1 MTGNSH
7 IKNNKHTSGTMAI
20 FSVNFGISI
29 YKVSPGFAF
38 EGVRVILYK
47 VEFAFKP
54 KVIRGNLDGFKYS
67 DIVSCD
73 ILIIVSKM
81 KTRSGAVSLSPDSP
95 AASPDSLSLSLSK
108 IYYSPGGYWKGY
120 SAFSKLA
127 DAAGVSENEAKEWLK
142 KQALWQIYF
151 PSPRYIPRPH
161 WTVDKPNEI
170 HQADLLFFPH
180 DTVRR
185 KTFKYA
191 LVVIDVASRYKD
203 AEPLTSKESSEV
215 AKSFEKI
222 YSRKLKWPERIIID
236 PGKEFMGRVTSLM
249 KRHNVIIQR
258 SEAGNHRA
266 QAFVERANRTLS
278 ERLFSFQYGKEMSS
292 DDNERSREWVERLP
306 AVLKSMNNEAT
317 RLTGKEPQE
326 VLKLKDI
333 SINAPKYNRPVG
345 FDEVRLSPF
354 AKVRFL
360 FAPGEYEG
368 GERRRATDPVWSLE
382 IFELSH
388 SKVSPDQPVMYY
400 LSDGPKRSCVREEL
414 QVVPEDTELPPKKV
428 K

>member
-1 MTGNSH
+1 MT
-7 IKNNKHTSGTMAI
+7 IL
-20 FSVNFGISI
+20 SVNFGISK

-38 EGVRVILYK
+38 EGVRVILFK

-54 KVIRGNLDGFKYS
+54 KAIRGNLDGFKYP
-67 DIVSCD
+67 DIVSRD

-81 KTRSGAVSLSPDSP
+81 KTRSGAV
-95 AASPDSLSLSLSK
+95 SLSK

-127 DAAGVSENEAKEWLK
+127 DAAGVSENEAKERLK
-142 KQALWQIYF
+142 KQALWQIYL

-170 HQADLLFFPH
+170 RQADLLFLPH

-236 PGKEFMGRVTSLM
+236 PGKEFMGRVASLM

-266 QAFVERANRTLS
+266 QAIVERANRTLS

-306 AVLKSMNNEAT
+306 DVLKSMNNEVT

-354 AKVRFL
+354 AKLRYL

-368 GERRRATDPVWSLE
+368 GD
-382 IFELSH
+382 
-388 SKVSPDQPVMYY
+388 
-400 LSDGPKRSCVREEL
+400 
-414 QVVPEDTELPPKKV
+414 KKACN
-428 K
+428 

>member
-1 MTGNSH
+1 
-7 IKNNKHTSGTMAI
+7 
-20 FSVNFGISI
+20 
-29 YKVSPGFAF
+29 
-38 EGVRVILYK
+38 
-47 VEFAFKP
+47 
-54 KVIRGNLDGFKYS
+54 
-67 DIVSCD
+67 
-73 ILIIVSKM
+73 M
-81 KTRSGAVSLSPDSP
+81 K
-95 AASPDSLSLSLSK
+95 LSK

-142 KQALWQIYF
+142 KQALWQIYL

-161 WTVDKPNEI
+161 WTV
-170 HQADLLFFPH
+170 
-180 DTVRR
+180 
-185 KTFKYA
+185 
-191 LVVIDVASRYKD
+191 ASRYKN

-215 AKSFEKI
+215 VKSFEKI
-222 YSRKLKWPERIIID
+222 YSRKLKWPVRIIID
-236 PGKEFMGRVTSLM
+236 PGKEFMGHVTSLM

-306 AVLKSMNNEAT
+306 AVLKSMNNEVT
-317 RLTGKEPQE
+317 RLTGKEPKE
-326 VLKLKDI
+326 VLKSKQI

-354 AKVRFL
+354 AKVRYL
-360 FAPGEYEG
+360 FSPGEYEG
-368 GERRRATDPVWSLE
+368 GERRRATDPIWSLE

-400 LSDGPKRSCVREEL
+400 LSGGPKRSFVREEL
-414 QVVPEDTELPPKKV
+414 QVVLEDSEAPPKNV

>member
-1 MTGNSH
+1 M
-7 IKNNKHTSGTMAI
+7 
-20 FSVNFGISI
+20 
-29 YKVSPGFAF
+29 
-38 EGVRVILYK
+38 R
-47 VEFAFKP
+47 
-54 KVIRGNLDGFKYS
+54 
-67 DIVSCD
+67 
-73 ILIIVSKM
+73 
-81 KTRSGAVSLSPDSP
+81 TRSGATSQ
-95 AASPDSLSLSLSK
+95 ASQASTLKLSK

-127 DAAGVSENEAKEWLK
+127 DAAGVSDNEAKEWLK
-142 KQALWQIYF
+142 KQALWQIYL
-151 PSPRYIPRPH
+151 PYPRYIPRPH
-161 WTVDKPNEI
+161 WTVEKPNEI
-170 HQADLLFFPH
+170 HQADLLFLPH

-191 LVVIDVASRYKD
+191 LVFVDVASRYKD

-222 YSRKLKWPERIIID
+222 YSRKLKWPARIIID
-236 PGKEFMGRVTSLM
+236 PGKEFMGHVTSLM
-249 KRHNVIIQR
+249 KRHNVVIQR

-278 ERLFSFQYGKEMSS
+278 ERLFSFQYGKEMGSG
-292 DDNERSREWVERLP
+292 DNERSREWVERLP
-306 AVLKSMNNEAT
+306 AVLKSMNNEVT

-326 VLKLKDI
+326 VLKSKQI
-333 SINAPKYNRPVG
+333 SINARKKKYNRPVG
-345 FDEVRLSPF
+345 FDEARLTPF
-354 AKVRFL
+354 AKVRYL

-388 SKVSPDQPVMYY
+388 SKVSPDQPVLYY
-400 LSDGPKRSCVREEL
+400 LSGGPKRSFVREEL
-414 QVVPEDTELPPKKV
+414 QVVPEDSEAPPKKV

>member
-1 MTGNSH
+1 M
-7 IKNNKHTSGTMAI
+7 
-20 FSVNFGISI
+20 
-29 YKVSPGFAF
+29 
-38 EGVRVILYK
+38 R
-47 VEFAFKP
+47 
-54 KVIRGNLDGFKYS
+54 
-67 DIVSCD
+67 
-73 ILIIVSKM
+73 
-81 KTRSGAVSLSPDSP
+81 TRSGATSVSP
-95 AASPDSLSLSLSK
+95 ASLSK

-142 KQALWQIYF
+142 KQALWQIYL

-161 WTVDKPNEI
+161 WTVEKPNEI
-170 HQADLLFFPH
+170 HQADLLFLPH

-191 LVVIDVASRYKD
+191 LVVVDVASRYKD

-222 YSRKLKWPERIIID
+222 YSRKLKWPARIIID
-236 PGKEFMGRVTSLM
+236 PGKEFMGHVTSLM
-249 KRHNVIIQR
+249 KRHNVIIHR

-292 DDNERSREWVERLP
+292 DDNERSREWAERLL
-306 AVLKSMNNEAT
+306 AVLKSMNNEVT

-326 VLKLKDI
+326 VLESKRI
-333 SINAPKYNRPVG
+333 TINAAKELRASLWPKGLRSESKILKKYNRPVG

-354 AKVRFL
+354 AKVRYL

-368 GERRRATDPVWSLE
+368 GEKRRATDPVWSLE

-400 LSDGPKRSCVREEL
+400 LSGGPKRSFVREEP

>member
-1 MTGNSH
+1 M
-7 IKNNKHTSGTMAI
+7 
-20 FSVNFGISI
+20 
-29 YKVSPGFAF
+29 
-38 EGVRVILYK
+38 R
-47 VEFAFKP
+47 
-54 KVIRGNLDGFKYS
+54 
-67 DIVSCD
+67 
-73 ILIIVSKM
+73 
-81 KTRSGAVSLSPDSP
+81 TRSGAVSSSALKP
-95 AASPDSLSLSLSK
+95 AKPPKLSK

-127 DAAGVSENEAKEWLK
+127 DAAGVSENEAKDWLK
-142 KQALWQIYF
+142 KQALWQIYL

-161 WTVDKPNEI
+161 WTVEKPNEI
-170 HQADLLFFPH
+170 HQADLLFLPH

-185 KTFKYA
+185 KFKYA

-222 YSRKLKWPERIIID
+222 YSRKLKWPARIIID
-236 PGKEFMGRVTSLM
+236 PGKEFTGHVTSLM
-249 KRHNVIIQR
+249 KKHNVIIQR

-306 AVLKSMNNEAT
+306 AVLKSMNNEVT

-326 VLKLKDI
+326 VLKSKRI
-333 SINAPKYNRPVG
+333 SINAPKYKYNRPVG

-354 AKVRFL
+354 AKLRYL

-368 GERRRATDPVWSLE
+368 GEKRRATDPVWSLE
-382 IFELSH
+382 IFELFH

-400 LSDGPKRSCVREEL
+400 LPGGPKRSFVREEL

>member
-1 MTGNSH
+1 M
-7 IKNNKHTSGTMAI
+7 
-20 FSVNFGISI
+20 
-29 YKVSPGFAF
+29 
-38 EGVRVILYK
+38 R
-47 VEFAFKP
+47 
-54 KVIRGNLDGFKYS
+54 
-67 DIVSCD
+67 
-73 ILIIVSKM
+73 
-81 KTRSGAVSLSPDSP
+81 TRSGATSQASP
-95 AASPDSLSLSLSK
+95 ASTVKLSK

-142 KQALWQIYF
+142 KQALWQIYL

-161 WTVDKPNEI
+161 WTVEKPNEI
-170 HQADLLFFPH
+170 HQADLLFLPH
-180 DTVRR
+180 DTVTR

-191 LVVIDVASRYKD
+191 LVVVDVASRYKD

-222 YSRKLKWPERIIID
+222 YSRKLKWPVRIIID
-236 PGKEFMGRVTSLM
+236 PGKEFMGHVTSLM

-306 AVLKSMNNEAT
+306 AVLKSMNNEVT

-326 VLKLKDI
+326 VLKSKQ
-333 SINAPKYNRPVG
+333 PKKKFNRPVG

-354 AKVRFL
+354 AKVRYL

-382 IFELSH
+382 IFELSY
-388 SKVSPDQPVMYY
+388 SKVSPDQPVLYY
-400 LSDGPKRSCVREEL
+400 LSGGPKRSFVREEL
-414 QVVPEDTELPPKKV
+414 QVVPEDSEAPPKHV

>member
-1 MTGNSH
+1 M
-7 IKNNKHTSGTMAI
+7 
-20 FSVNFGISI
+20 
-29 YKVSPGFAF
+29 
-38 EGVRVILYK
+38 R
-47 VEFAFKP
+47 
-54 KVIRGNLDGFKYS
+54 
-67 DIVSCD
+67 
-73 ILIIVSKM
+73 
-81 KTRSGAVSLSPDSP
+81 TRSGATSVLS
-95 AASPDSLSLSLSK
+95 ASPVSLSK

-142 KQALWQIYF
+142 KQALWQIYL

-170 HQADLLFFPH
+170 HQADTLFLPH

-215 AKSFEKI
+215 AKSFAKI
-222 YSRKLKWPERIIID
+222 YSRKLKWPARIIID
-236 PGKEFMGRVTSLM
+236 PGKEFMGHVTNLM
-249 KRHNVIIQR
+249 RRHNVIIQR
-258 SEAGNHRA
+258 NEAGNHRA

-278 ERLFSFQYGKEMSS
+278 ERLFSFQYGKEMRS

-306 AVLKSMNNEAT
+306 AVLKSMNNEVT
-317 RLTGKEPQE
+317 RLSGKEPQE
-326 VLKLKDI
+326 VLKSKQI
-333 SINAPKYNRPVG
+333 SINAPKELCSESKIPKYNRPVG

-354 AKVRFL
+354 SKVRYL

-368 GERRRATDPVWSLE
+368 GEKRRATDPVWSLE
-382 IFELSH
+382 IF
-388 SKVSPDQPVMYY
+388 
-400 LSDGPKRSCVREEL
+400 
-414 QVVPEDTELPPKKV
+414 
-428 K
+428 

>member
-1 MTGNSH
+1 
-7 IKNNKHTSGTMAI
+7 
-20 FSVNFGISI
+20 
-29 YKVSPGFAF
+29 
-38 EGVRVILYK
+38 
-47 VEFAFKP
+47 
-54 KVIRGNLDGFKYS
+54 
-67 DIVSCD
+67 
-73 ILIIVSKM
+73 M
-81 KTRSGAVSLSPDSP
+81 KTRSGAVSLSPVSP
-95 AASPDSLSLSLSK
+95 ASLSLSK

-127 DAAGVSENEAKEWLK
+127 DAAGISENEAKEWLK
-142 KQALWQIYF
+142 KQALWQIYL
-151 PSPRYIPRPH
+151 PSPRYILRPH
-161 WTVDKPNEI
+161 WTVEKPNEI
-170 HQADLLFFPH
+170 NQADLLFLPH

-191 LVVIDVASRYKD
+191 LVVVDVASRYKD

-222 YSRKLKWPERIIID
+222 YSRKLKGPARIIID

-249 KRHNVIIQR
+249 KRHNVIQQ

-278 ERLFSFQYGKEMSS
+278 ERLFSFQYGKEMSC
-292 DDNERSREWVERLP
+292 DYNERSREWVERLP
-306 AVLKSMNNEAT
+306 AVLKSMSNEVT
-317 RLTGKEPQE
+317 RLTGKEPLE
-326 VLKLKDI
+326 VLKSKDI
-333 SINAPKYNRPVG
+333 SINVHKYNRPVG

-354 AKVRFL
+354 AKVRHL

-400 LSDGPKRSCVREEL
+400 LSGGPKRSFVREEL

>member
-1 MTGNSH
+1 
-7 IKNNKHTSGTMAI
+7 
-20 FSVNFGISI
+20 
-29 YKVSPGFAF
+29 
-38 EGVRVILYK
+38 
-47 VEFAFKP
+47 
-54 KVIRGNLDGFKYS
+54 
-67 DIVSCD
+67 
-73 ILIIVSKM
+73 M
-81 KTRSGAVSLSPDSP
+81 KTRSGAT
-95 AASPDSLSLSLSK
+95 SLSLSASPVSLSK

-142 KQALWQIYF
+142 KQALWQIYL

-161 WTVDKPNEI
+161 WTVYKPNEI
-170 HQADLLFFPH
+170 HQADLLFLPH

-306 AVLKSMNNEAT
+306 AVLKSMNNEVT
-317 RLTGKEPQE
+317 RLTGKEPLE
-326 VLKLKDI
+326 VLKSKDI

-345 FDEVRLSPF
+345 FDEARLSPKYNRPVGFDEARLSPF
-354 AKVRFL
+354 AKLRYL

-368 GERRRATDPVWSLE
+368 GDRRRATDPVWSLE
-382 IFELSH
+382 IFELSR

-400 LSDGPKRSCVREEL
+400 LSGGPKRSFVREEL
-414 QVVPEDTELPPKKV
+414 QVVPEDSQAPPKSV